1 MNKLKI
7 FGTVSSA
14 VAKAGGKALL
24 KCKKISPELLLAG
37 GIVCGVAA
45 VVTAVIA
52 TKKACNDEPLRDIE
66 EELEGVEAKVKK
78 EKDKEVKKELRWKAL
93 KLWGK
98 KGVRFLQLY
107 AIPIGL
113 TVLSIGLILGS
124 HGILKGRY
132 LGMAAAYTAL
142 DDSFKSYRQRIRDIA
157 GEEAEARFYNG
168 TEDLEITTVNEKGKK
183 EKKTVQVRKPGIEK
197 EDSPYEFDFNKH
209 TAPFMATTD
218 TAHNYMVLRNVQE
231 WANDKLRA
239 QGYLFLNTILEELSI
254 DITKPGQHA
263 GWLTNGDGDGYV
275 DFGMSEY
282 YEDSIEDIMNGTA
295 VPNIHLNFNCDGDIL
310 EKM

>member
-52 TKKACNDEPLRDIE
+52 TRKACDDEPLRDIE

-78 EKDKEVKKELRWKAL
+78 EEDKEVKKKLRWKAL

-113 TVLSIGLILGS
+113 TILSIGLILGS
-124 HGILKGRY
+124 HGVLKGRY

-142 DDSFKSYRQRIRDIA
+142 DDSFKGYRQRIRDIA

-168 TEDLEITTVNEKGKK
+168 TDDLEIKTVNDEGKK
-183 EKKTVQVRKPGIEK
+183 EKKTVQVRKPGLEK
-197 EDSPYEFDFNKH
+197 ADSPYEFDFNKH

-218 TAHNYMVLRNVQE
+218 MAHNYMVLRSTQE
-231 WANDKLRA
+231 WANDKLRG
-239 QGYLFLNTILEELSI
+239 QGYLFLNDVLDELSI
-254 DITKPGQHA
+254 ERTPAGQLV
-263 GWLTNGDGDGYV
+263 GWVTGGDGDGYV
-275 DFGMSEY
+275 DFGVSESY
-282 YEDSIEDIMNGTA
+282 DCDVEDIMNGA
-295 VPNIHLNFNCDGDIL
+295 EPNIHLNFNCDGVVYTLI
-310 EKM
+310 

>member
-52 TKKACNDEPLRDIE
+52 TRKACDDEPLRDIE
-66 EELEGVEAKVKK
+66 EELEGVEAEVKK
-78 EKDKEVKKELRWKAL
+78 EEDNEVKKELRWKAL

-124 HGILKGRY
+124 HGVLKGRY

-142 DDSFKSYRQRIRDIA
+142 DDSFKGYRQRIRDIA

-168 TEDLEITTVNEKGKK
+168 TDDLEIKTVNEEGKK
-183 EKKTVQVRKPGIEK
+183 EKKTVQVRKPGLEK
-197 EDSPYEFDFNKH
+197 VDSPYEFDFNKG
-209 TAPFMATTD
+209 TAPFVATTD
-218 TAHNYMVLRNVQE
+218 TAHNFMTLRAESE
-231 WANDKLRA
+231 WANDKLHA
-239 QGYLFLNTILEELSI
+239 QGYLFLNDVLEEI
-254 DITKPGQHA
+254 GIHPVPWGQLV
-263 GWLTNGDGDGYV
+263 GWLAKGDGDGFV
-275 DFGMSEY
+275 DFGVSEY
-282 YEDSIEDIMNGTA
+282 YTDDIADMIDGNI
-295 VPNIHLNFNCDGDIL
+295 PNIHLNFNCDGPIYTL
-310 EKM
+310 I